1 MRIKELAQA
10 AGVPADSVRHY
21 EKVGL
26 LAPAARSDNGYR
38 RYTAADLQRLRF
50 IAHCR
55 ALDMSLQ
62 EIREL
67 LNALQRPAAD
77 CSDVGRVVGAH
88 LAHVR
93 ERMADLRAL
102 ERQLVQL
109 LAACHR
115 GEPLDQCA
123 LVQGLSRP
131 GPSPARRSKG
141 VHTG

>member
-1 MRIKELAQA
+1 MRIKEIADA

-50 IAHCR
+50 IANCR

-67 LNALQRPAAD
+67 LQALEQPGGD
-77 CSDVGRVVGAH
+77 CSDVGRVVTGH

-93 ERMADLRAL
+93 ERMAGLRAL

-115 GEPLDQCA
+115 GEPLDRCA
-123 LVQGLSRP
+123 LVEGLSRS
-131 GPSPARRSKG
+131 GPASGPRPRG
-141 VHTG
+141 VHSG

>member
-1 MRIKELAQA
+1 MRIKELANT

-26 LAPAARSDNGYR
+26 LEPAARSDNGYR

-50 IAHCR
+50 IANCR

-67 LNALQRPAAD
+67 LQALERADDD
-77 CSDVGRVVGAH
+77 CSGVGRVVAGH

-93 ERMADLRAL
+93 DRMTGLRAL

-115 GEPLDQCA
+115 GEPLDCCA
-123 LVQGLSRP
+123 LVQGLSRA
-131 GPSPARRSKG
+131 SPASAKRPRG

>member
-38 RYTAADLQRLRF
+38 RYTGADLQRLRF
-50 IAHCR
+50 IANCR

-67 LNALQRPAAD
+67 LEALERPDGA
-77 CSDVGRVVGAH
+77 CSDVGRVVSGH

-93 ERMADLRAL
+93 ERMAGLRAL

-115 GEPLDQCA
+115 GEPLDRCA
-123 LVQGLSRP
+123 LVEGLSRA
-131 GPSPARRSKG
+131 GPASASRPRG

>member
-1 MRIKELAQA
+1 MRIKEIADA

-26 LAPAARSDNGYR
+26 LSPPVRSGNGYR

-50 IAHCR
+50 IANCR

-67 LNALQRPAAD
+67 LEALERPDGD
-77 CSDVGRVVGAH
+77 CSDVGRVVGSH

-93 ERMADLRAL
+93 DRMAGLRAL

-115 GEPLDQCA
+115 GEPLDRCA
-123 LVQGLSRP
+123 LVQGLSRAGAGATNRP
-131 GPSPARRSKG
+131 RG

>member
-1 MRIKELAQA
+1 MRIKELANT

-26 LAPAARSDNGYR
+26 LEPAARSDNGYR

-50 IAHCR
+50 IANCR

-62 EIREL
+62 EVREL
-67 LNALQRPAAD
+67 LRALEQPAAD
-77 CSDVGRVVGAH
+77 CSEVGRVVGSH

-93 ERMADLRAL
+93 ERMAGLCAL
-102 ERQLVQL
+102 ERQLVPL

-115 GEPLDQCA
+115 GEPLHRCA
-123 LVQGLSRP
+123 LVQGLS
-131 GPSPARRSKG
+131 GPASAPLQRSRG

>member
-1 MRIKELAQA
+1 MRIKEIADA

-50 IAHCR
+50 IANCR

-67 LNALQRPAAD
+67 LEALERPGGD
-77 CSDVGRVVGAH
+77 CSDVGRVVTGH

-93 ERMADLRAL
+93 ERMAGLRAL

-115 GEPLDQCA
+115 GEPLDRCA
-123 LVQGLSRP
+123 LVEGLSRSGSAS
-131 GPSPARRSKG
+131 GPPPRG
-141 VHTG
+141 VHSG

>member
-1 MRIKELAQA
+1 MRIKEIADA

-26 LAPAARSDNGYR
+26 LSPPVRSGNGYR

-50 IAHCR
+50 IANCR

-67 LNALQRPAAD
+67 LEALERPDGD
-77 CSDVGRVVGAH
+77 CSDVGRVVGSH

-93 ERMADLRAL
+93 DRMAGLRAL

-115 GEPLDQCA
+115 GEPLDRCA
-123 LVQGLSRP
+123 LVQGLSRAGAGSTNRP
-131 GPSPARRSKG
+131 RG